1 VAWVPDVIDGS
12 VIFALGAALS
22 WTMAALVSHRP
33 ATELGSLHF
42 NRVRMIAASLIM
54 GTLLIISGRP
64 AAIPQEFWLPILL
77 SSFTGVVLGDFFLF
91 VTMRRLGPRRTNVL
105 FATNAVFAA
114 IIGWFVLG
122 EAVSAKTSMAVLFGF
137 SGVVLAVV
145 YGKPRDLLHQWE
157 SVMPPLW
164 IGIAAGLLAAVC
176 QAFGVVF
183 VRPVME
189 AGVDPVAVTLARAVI
204 GAMLFWVTYPFD
216 RSRAGAPL
224 FPRGKLL
231 ALTGLNGLFGLG
243 VGAAMLMAALETGNV
258 ATVTILSSTTPVMIL
273 PFIWARTGKMPAP
286 AAWFGAILVVICTIL
301 IAI

>member
-1 VAWVPDVIDGS
+1 
-12 VIFALGAALS
+12 
-22 WTMAALVSHRP
+22 MAALVSHRP

-42 NRVRMIAASLIM
+42 NRVRMIVATLIM
-54 GTLLIISGRP
+54 GTLLIVSGRP
-64 AAIPQEFWLPILL
+64 AAIPPEFWLPIVL
-77 SSFTGVVLGDFFLF
+77 SAVTGVVLGDFFLF

-114 IIGWFVLG
+114 IIGWVILG
-122 EAVSAKTSMAVLFGF
+122 EVVSARTAMAVLLGFG
-137 SGVVLAVV
+137 GVVLAVV
-145 YGKPRDLLHQWE
+145 FGKRRDLLHKWE

-164 IGIAAGLLAAVC
+164 IGVVAGLLAAIC

-183 VRPVME
+183 ARPVMA
-189 AGVDPVAVTLARAVI
+189 AGVDPVAVTLARAVV
-204 GAMLFWVTYPFD
+204 GAAVFWATLPFD
-216 RSRAGAPL
+216 RSRVGMPL
-224 FPRGKLL
+224 LPRGKLL

-273 PFIWARTGKMPAP
+273 PFIWARTGRMPAP
-286 AAWFGAILVVICTIL
+286 AAWLGAILVVICTML

>member
-1 VAWVPDVIDGS
+1 MIDGS
-12 VIFALGAALS
+12 AVLALGAALS

-54 GTLLIISGRP
+54 ATLLVLSGRS
-64 AAIPQEFWLPILL
+64 ATIPQEFWLPIVF
-77 SSFTGVVLGDFFLF
+77 SAFTGVVLGDFFLF

-114 IIGWFVLG
+114 LIGWALLG
-122 EAVSAKTSMAVLFGF
+122 ETVDVKTAFAVLFGF
-137 SGVVLAVV
+137 SGVVLAVL
-145 YGKPRDLLHQWE
+145 YGKRRDLLHQWE
-157 SVMPPLW
+157 AVTPPLW
-164 IGIAAGLLAAVC
+164 IGIGAGLLAAVC

-183 VRPVME
+183 VRPVMA

-204 GAMLFWVTYPFD
+204 GAVLFWATLPFD
-216 RSRAGAPL
+216 KGRVGMPL
-224 FPRGKLL
+224 MPTGRVL

-243 VGAAMLMAALETGNV
+243 IGAAMLMAALENGNV

-273 PFIWARTGKMPAP
+273 PFIWARTGRIPAP
-286 AAWFGAILVVICTIL
+286 AAWLGASLVVICTIL

>member
-1 VAWVPDVIDGS
+1 MTDSS
-12 VIFALGAALS
+12 VLLALGAALS

-42 NRVRMIAASLIM
+42 NRVRMIVATLIM
-54 GTLLIISGRP
+54 GTLLIVSGRP
-64 AAIPQEFWLPILL
+64 AAIPPEFWLPIML
-77 SSFTGVVLGDFFLF
+77 SAVTGVVLGDFFLF

-114 IIGWFVLG
+114 IIGWVILG
-122 EAVSAKTSMAVLFGF
+122 EVVSARTVMAVLLGFG
-137 SGVVLAVV
+137 GVVLAVV
-145 YGKPRDLLHQWE
+145 FGKRRDLLHKWE

-164 IGIAAGLLAAVC
+164 IGVVAGLLAAIC

-183 VRPVME
+183 ARPVMA
-189 AGVDPVAVTLARAVI
+189 AGVDPVAVTLARAVV
-204 GAMLFWVTYPFD
+204 GAAVFWATLPFD
-216 RSRAGAPL
+216 RSRVGMPL
-224 FPRGKLL
+224 LPRGKLL

-273 PFIWARTGKMPAP
+273 PFIWARTGRMPAP
-286 AAWFGAILVVICTIL
+286 AAWLGAILVVICTML

>member
-1 VAWVPDVIDGS
+1 
-12 VIFALGAALS
+12 
-22 WTMAALVSHRP
+22 MAALVSHRP

-42 NRVRMIAASLIM
+42 NRVRMIVATLIM
-54 GTLLIISGRP
+54 GTLLIVSGRP
-64 AAIPQEFWLPILL
+64 AAIPPDFWLPIML
-77 SSFTGVVLGDFFLF
+77 SAVTGGVLGDFFLF

-114 IIGWFVLG
+114 IIGWVILG
-122 EAVSAKTSMAVLFGF
+122 EVVSARTAMAVLLGFG
-137 SGVVLAVV
+137 GVVLAVV
-145 YGKPRDLLHQWE
+145 FGKRRDLLHKWE

-164 IGIAAGLLAAVC
+164 IGVVAGLLAAIC

-183 VRPVME
+183 ARPVMA
-189 AGVDPVAVTLARAVI
+189 AGVDPVAVTLARAVV
-204 GAMLFWVTYPFD
+204 GAAVFWATLPFD
-216 RSRAGAPL
+216 RSRVGMPL
-224 FPRGKLL
+224 LPRGKLL

-273 PFIWARTGKMPAP
+273 PFIWARTGRMPAP
-286 AAWFGAILVVICTIL
+286 AAWLGAILVVICTML

>member
-1 VAWVPDVIDGS
+1 
-12 VIFALGAALS
+12 
-22 WTMAALVSHRP
+22 MAALVSHRP

-42 NRVRMIAASLIM
+42 NRVRMIVATLIM
-54 GTLLIISGRP
+54 GTLLIVSGRP
-64 AAIPQEFWLPILL
+64 VTIPQEFWLPIAL
-77 SSFTGVVLGDFFLF
+77 SAVTGVVLGDFFLF

-114 IIGWFVLG
+114 IIGWALLG
-122 EAVSAKTSMAVLFGF
+122 EVVSARTAMAVLLGFG
-137 SGVVLAVV
+137 GVVLAVV
-145 YGKPRDLLHQWE
+145 FGKRRDLLHQWE

-164 IGIAAGLLAAVC
+164 IGVVAGLLAAIC

-183 VRPVME
+183 ARPVMA
-189 AGVDPVAVTLARAVI
+189 AGVDPVAVTLARAVV
-204 GAMLFWVTYPFD
+204 GAAVFWATLPFD
-216 RSRAGAPL
+216 RSRVGMPL
-224 FPRGKLL
+224 LPRGKLL

-273 PFIWARTGKMPAP
+273 PFIWARTGRRPAP
-286 AAWFGAILVVICTIL
+286 AAWVGAILVVICTML

>member
-1 VAWVPDVIDGS
+1 
-12 VIFALGAALS
+12 
-22 WTMAALVSHRP
+22 MAALVSHRP

-42 NRVRMIAASLIM
+42 NRVRMIVATLIM
-54 GTLLIISGRP
+54 GTFLIVSGRP
-64 AAIPQEFWLPILL
+64 AAIPPEFWLPIML
-77 SSFTGVVLGDFFLF
+77 SAVTGVVLGDFFLF

-114 IIGWFVLG
+114 IIGWVILG
-122 EAVSAKTSMAVLFGF
+122 EVVSARTAMAVLLGFG
-137 SGVVLAVV
+137 GVVLAVV
-145 YGKPRDLLHQWE
+145 FGKRRDLLHKWE

-164 IGIAAGLLAAVC
+164 IGVVAGLLAAIC

-183 VRPVME
+183 ALPVMA
-189 AGVDPVAVTLARAVI
+189 AGVDPVAVTLARAVV
-204 GAMLFWVTYPFD
+204 GAAVFWATLPFD
-216 RSRAGAPL
+216 RSRVGMPL
-224 FPRGKLL
+224 LPRGKLL

-273 PFIWARTGKMPAP
+273 PFIWARTGRMPAP
-286 AAWFGAILVVICTIL
+286 AAWLGAILVLICTML

>member
-1 VAWVPDVIDGS
+1 MTDSS
-12 VIFALGAALS
+12 VLFALGAALS

-42 NRVRMIAASLIM
+42 NRVRMIVATLIM
-54 GTLLIISGRP
+54 GTLLIVSGRP
-64 AAIPQEFWLPILL
+64 AAIPPEFWLPIML
-77 SSFTGVVLGDFFLF
+77 SAVTGVVLGDFFLF

-114 IIGWFVLG
+114 IIGWVILG
-122 EAVSAKTSMAVLFGF
+122 EVVSARTAMAVLLGFG
-137 SGVVLAVV
+137 GVVLAVV
-145 YGKPRDLLHQWE
+145 FGKRRDLLHKWE

-164 IGIAAGLLAAVC
+164 IGVVAGLLAAIC

-183 VRPVME
+183 ARPVMA
-189 AGVDPVAVTLARAVI
+189 AGVDPVAVTLARAVV
-204 GAMLFWVTYPFD
+204 GAAVFWATLPFD
-216 RSRAGAPL
+216 RSRVGMPL
-224 FPRGKLL
+224 LPRGKLL

-273 PFIWARTGKMPAP
+273 PFIWARTGRMPAP
-286 AAWFGAILVVICTIL
+286 AAWLGAILVVICTML

>member
-1 VAWVPDVIDGS
+1 
-12 VIFALGAALS
+12 
-22 WTMAALVSHRP
+22 MAALVSHRP

-42 NRVRMIAASLIM
+42 NRVRMIVATLIM
-54 GTLLIISGRP
+54 GTLLIVSGRP
-64 AAIPQEFWLPILL
+64 VAIPPEFWLPIML
-77 SSFTGVVLGDFFLF
+77 SAVTGVVLGDFFLF

-114 IIGWFVLG
+114 IIGWVILG
-122 EAVSAKTSMAVLFGF
+122 EVVSARTAIAVLLGFG
-137 SGVVLAVV
+137 GVVLAVV
-145 YGKPRDLLHQWE
+145 FGKRRDLLHKWE

-164 IGIAAGLLAAVC
+164 IGVVAGLLAAIC

-183 VRPVME
+183 ARPVMA
-189 AGVDPVAVTLARAVI
+189 AGVDPVAVTLARAVV
-204 GAMLFWVTYPFD
+204 GAAVFWATLPFD
-216 RSRAGAPL
+216 RSRVGMPL
-224 FPRGKLL
+224 LPRGKLL

-273 PFIWARTGKMPAP
+273 PFIWARTGRMPAP
-286 AAWFGAILVVICTIL
+286 AAWVGAILVVICTML

>member
-1 VAWVPDVIDGS
+1 
-12 VIFALGAALS
+12 
-22 WTMAALVSHRP
+22 MAALVSHRP

-42 NRVRMIAASLIM
+42 NRVRMIVATLIM
-54 GTLLIISGRP
+54 GTLLIVSGRP
-64 AAIPQEFWLPILL
+64 AAIPPEFWLPIML
-77 SSFTGVVLGDFFLF
+77 SAVTGVVLGDFFLF

-114 IIGWFVLG
+114 IIGWVILG
-122 EAVSAKTSMAVLFGF
+122 EVVSARTAIAVLLGFG
-137 SGVVLAVV
+137 GVVLAVV
-145 YGKPRDLLHQWE
+145 FGKRRDLLHKWE

-164 IGIAAGLLAAVC
+164 IGVVAGLLAAIC

-183 VRPVME
+183 ARPVMA
-189 AGVDPVAVTLARAVI
+189 AGVDPVAVTLARAVVS
-204 GAMLFWVTYPFD
+204 AAVFWATLPFD
-216 RSRAGAPL
+216 RSRVGMPL
-224 FPRGKLL
+224 LPRGKLL

-273 PFIWARTGKMPAP
+273 PFIWARTGRMPAP
-286 AAWFGAILVVICTIL
+286 AAWLGAILVVICTML

>member
-1 VAWVPDVIDGS
+1 
-12 VIFALGAALS
+12 
-22 WTMAALVSHRP
+22 MAALVSHRP

-42 NRVRMIAASLIM
+42 NRVRMIVATLIM
-54 GTLLIISGRP
+54 GTLLIVSGRP
-64 AAIPQEFWLPILL
+64 VTIPQEFWLPIAL
-77 SSFTGVVLGDFFLF
+77 SAVTGVVLGDFFLF

-114 IIGWFVLG
+114 IIGWALLG
-122 EAVSAKTSMAVLFGF
+122 EVVSARTAMAVLFGF
-137 SGVVLAVV
+137 CGVVLAVV
-145 YGKPRDLLHQWE
+145 FGKRRDLLHKWE

-164 IGIAAGLLAAVC
+164 IGVVAGLLAAIC

-183 VRPVME
+183 ARPVMA
-189 AGVDPVAVTLARAVI
+189 AGVDPVAVTLARAVV
-204 GAMLFWVTYPFD
+204 GAAVFWATLPFD
-216 RSRAGAPL
+216 RSRVGMPL
-224 FPRGKLL
+224 LPRGKLL

-273 PFIWARTGKMPAP
+273 PFIWARTGRMPAP
-286 AAWFGAILVVICTIL
+286 AAWVGAILVVICTML